1 MRPIVT
7 PWLPKGRIGKSV
19 SLVTGVFIYAKTRM
33 PQLSEDELRERG
45 VFILPRPTEID
56 PFLLEDDSDDG
67 FSNADF
73 IGKWNFLFFGFTH
86 CPDICPTSMA
96 EMGKAMAVLGEAQRE
111 ARHPFQG
118 VLISVD
124 PYRDTPE
131 QVIAYAQAFASSFT
145 GATGS
150 RPALTE
156 LSQQVNVAFNRVPD
170 GQNGLTVEHTG
181 NIVIINPHGQYC
193 GLIKLPHRAETI
205 RLTYQSLAA
214 RF

>member
-1 MRPIVT
+1 MG
-7 PWLPKGRIGKSV
+7 KIGKTV
-19 SLVTGVFIYAKTRM
+19 SLVLALVILVTGVFIYAKMRI
-33 PQLSEDELRERG
+33 PQLSEAELRERG
-45 VFILPRPTEID
+45 VLILPRPKEIK

-67 FSNADF
+67 FTKADLL
-73 IGKWNFLFFGFTH
+73 GKWSFLFFGFTH

-96 EMGKAMAVLGEAQRE
+96 EMGKAMAAIGEAERE
-111 ARHPFQG
+111 VKHPFQG

-131 QVIAYAQAFASSFT
+131 QVMAYARVFASSFT

-150 RPALTE
+150 RSALTE
-156 LSQQVNVAFNRVPD
+156 LSQQVNVVFNRVPD
-170 GQNGLTVEHTG
+170 GQSGLTVEHTG

>member
-1 MRPIVT
+1 MG
-7 PWLPKGRIGKSV
+7 KIGKTV
-19 SLVTGVFIYAKTRM
+19 SLVLALVILVTGVFIYAKMRI
-33 PQLSEDELRERG
+33 PQLSEAELRERG
-45 VFILPRPTEID
+45 VLILPRPKEIK

-67 FSNADF
+67 FTKADLL
-73 IGKWNFLFFGFTH
+73 GKWSFLFFGFTH

-96 EMGKAMAVLGEAQRE
+96 EMGKAMAALGEAERE
-111 ARHPFQG
+111 VKHPFQG

-131 QVIAYAQAFASSFT
+131 QVIAYARVFASSFT

-150 RPALTE
+150 RSALTE
-156 LSQQVNVAFNRVPD
+156 LSQQVNVVFNRVPD
-170 GQNGLTVEHTG
+170 GQSGLTVEHTG